1 MIVSSV
7 AHEQATDAVRRN
19 SVIVFSGPSNQEG
32 RGGMKATIL
41 ARRSLLSFF
50 AVASLAASPGQAQ
63 STAPGAGTA
72 ARPRVV
78 GVEPRR
84 AGLGE
89 RIFVRVENLP
99 ALVGAAQG
107 GCSDVVLFLDGLSI
121 AGLEPSRCNLDDGS
135 VSYELKL
142 DEKNEADDAAWHSLL
157 GSPDGLVRPV
167 RLSLGP
173 SQHVS
178 IETEVRG
185 ERAFQLVL
193 LYDLYFYLWL
203 GVTVLLVGCSIWLAR
218 RSNLLRDPYA
228 IVPEGAKRPY
238 SLSRFQA
245 VFWCVLVLI
254 SFFLIW
260 TITGELGSITG
271 SVLGLLGI
279 GSGTALGAALIDSDK
294 TAPRTQGG
302 GTPAATGVA
311 QSSFKGASSGSFLHD
326 ILSGENGISFHR
338 FQMFVWTIVLGLI
351 FCSTVYDTLSMP
363 QFDTSLLALL
373 GISSGTYLGFKI
385 PEKHEAGPASPMPPA
400 AGGTTAT
407 PAG

>member
-1 MIVSSV
+1 
-7 AHEQATDAVRRN
+7 
-19 SVIVFSGPSNQEG
+19 
-32 RGGMKATIL
+32 MKARIL
-41 ARRSLLSFF
+41 ARTIFLWSLSIFL
-50 AVASLAASPGQAQ
+50 LAASPSRAQATPQ
-63 STAPGAGTA
+63 DAGNA

-89 RIFVRVENLP
+89 RILVRVENLP
-99 ALVGAAQG
+99 ALIGAAEG
-107 GCSDVVLFLDGLSI
+107 GCSGTVLFLDGLPI
-121 AGLEPSRCNLDDGS
+121 AGLAPSRCNPDDGS
-135 VSYELKL
+135 VAYELKL
-142 DEKNEADDAAWHSLL
+142 DEKNAADDAAWHSLL
-157 GSPDGLVRPV
+157 GSPDSLVRPV

-173 SQHVS
+173 SHHIS

-185 ERAFQLVL
+185 ERAFELVL

-203 GVTVLLVGCSIWLAR
+203 GVTALLLGCAVWLAR

-228 IVPEGAKRPY
+228 VVPEGAQRPY

-260 TITGELGSITG
+260 TITGELSSITG

-294 TAPRTQGG
+294 ATARPQGS
-302 GTPAATGVA
+302 GTTAAGAVA
-311 QSSFKGASSGSFLHD
+311 LRSFKGASSGNFLRD

-385 PEKHEAGPASPMPPA
+385 PETHESGPAGPAA
-400 AGGTTAT
+400 
-407 PAG
+407 PAGAGTSASPAP